1 MNKYKRKQ
9 IKLKF
14 LWEDESF
21 LQQNKPDVIYKY
33 RINNK

>member
-9 IKLKF
+9 IKLEI

-21 LQQNKPDVIYKY
+21 LQQNKVDVIL
-33 RINNK
+33 